1 MNRRQLCRL
10 GLLASLLPGTAFAAA
25 TDNSD
30 FGDLI
35 HGGQLT
41 QGGWLRGRVP
51 GGTRSLTLDG
61 KPVDFAADG
70 DFLIAFDRDAGP
82 HAMLAASLSATS
94 AANPLRSHELLVT
107 PRRWEL
113 EHIPL
118 GPPPGT
124 APSEEF
130 LRRRA
135 AEVARIEAA
144 RATDSHSDGWRQ
156 SFIWPTHGRISG
168 RFGAQRI
175 YNGTPAAYHSGV
187 DIAGGAGSAIIA
199 PADGV
204 VILAAEAPFT
214 LEGHLLMVDHGMGLN
229 SAFLHCSQLL
239 VGVGDPVHQGQL
251 LARVGMTG
259 RATGPHL
266 HWSMKWRDSRLDPML
281 FAGAMG

>member
-10 GLLASLLPGTAFAAA
+10 GLVAALLPRAMTAAA
-25 TDNSD
+25 QAGGD
-30 FGDLI
+30 FAI
-35 HGGQLT
+35 TGQLTGPLT

-51 GGTRSLTLDG
+51 PGTRALTLDG
-61 KPVDFAADG
+61 KPVGFAQDG
-70 DFLIAFDRDAGP
+70 AFLIAFDRDAGP
-82 HAMLAASLSATS
+82 RAVLMASLSDGR
-94 AANPLRSHELLVT
+94 LRPRELTVS
-107 PRRWEL
+107 PRQWEI

-124 APSEEF
+124 PPSEEY

-135 AEVARIEAA
+135 AEVAQIEAA
-144 RATDSHSDGWRQ
+144 RAVDSHSDGWRQ
-156 SFIWPTHGRISG
+156 SFIWPAHGRISG

-187 DIAGGAGSAIIA
+187 DIAGGAGTAIVA
-199 PADGV
+199 PADGT

-214 LEGHLLMVDHGMGLN
+214 LEGHLLMADHGMGLN

-239 VGVGDPVHQGQL
+239 VSVGDRIRQGQTI
-251 LARVGMTG
+251 ARIGMTG

-266 HWSMKWRDSRLDPML
+266 HWSMKWHEARLDPML
-281 FAGAMG
+281 FAGGMG